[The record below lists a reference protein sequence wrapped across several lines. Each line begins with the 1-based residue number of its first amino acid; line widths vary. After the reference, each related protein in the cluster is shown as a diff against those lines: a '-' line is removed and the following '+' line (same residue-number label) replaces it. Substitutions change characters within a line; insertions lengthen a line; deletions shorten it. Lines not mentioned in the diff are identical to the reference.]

1 MLDVSEKF
9 SGCVIILDDMT
20 EQKHTESS
28 LHETTI
34 WLTEMFNALEE
45 AVFIGTP
52 GGRIVD
58 ANKAAQQTFGY
69 TAAELKNRTTE
80 HLHVDHDHFQAFTDR
95 VREALGQGENAA
107 FEYVARRKNGEIFP
121 AMLNITLLRKED
133 DTPLGIVSVLRDIS
147 ALKSA
152 EDTARKSERLHGALE
167 LAGAVCH
174 DMNQPLMAI
183 SGYAELLLIDC
194 PEDGPY
200 TDRLKKIVAQVD
212 KMGAI
217 TKKLMHVTRY
227 ETKPY
232 LDQQIIDIEKASRD

>member
-1 MLDVSEKF
+1 MGKKGAAVAPASLFEIMVQTTVGERYFSIKIKRMLDVSEKF
-9 SGCVIILDDMT
+9 RGCVIILDDMT

-95 VREALGQGENAA
+95 VREALGQGENA
-107 FEYVARRKNGEIFP
+107 G
-121 AMLNITLLRKED
+121 
-133 DTPLGIVSVLRDIS
+133 
-147 ALKSA
+147 
-152 EDTARKSERLHGALE
+152 
-167 LAGAVCH
+167 
-174 DMNQPLMAI
+174 
-183 SGYAELLLIDC
+183 LLLIDC

-212 KMGAI
+212 KVGAI